1 MLQILGI
8 PRYQQ
13 PNLTHYQRMNES
25 PRIYLDNA
33 ATTPIDPIVVDS
45 MVEVMKN
52 HYGNPSSTH
61 GHGRK
66 VKTLVEESRG
76 KVASLLNCKPSEIF
90 FTSGGTEAD
99 NLAIRGSVANLGI
112 DTIISSPI
120 EHHAVLHTVEELAH
134 QGKVELKMVKVLP
147 DGHID
152 MEHLN
157 QLLSESGKSL
167 VSLMHA
173 NNEIGNLIDIEAVGE
188 LVHKHGGVFHCDTV
202 QTMGQYTF
210 DLSKNYVDFICGAA
224 HKFNGPKGV
233 GFIYINKSN
242 HISPLITGGAQERE
256 MRGGTENVYGIVG
269 LAKALELS
277 YAEVDAKK
285 EKLQGLK
292 RHMIQRLKSEFQDI
306 QFNGDAEGNCLY
318 TVLSV
323 SFPPTETG
331 NLLLFNLDLVGI
343 SCSGG
348 SACSSGATG
357 GSHVINTI
365 RPNNNR
371 TTVRFSFG
379 KFNTVEDIDVT
390 IEKLKTWYN

>member
-1 MLQILGI
+1 M
-8 PRYQQ
+8 
-13 PNLTHYQRMNES
+13 TES
-25 PRIYLDNA
+25 TRIYLDNA
-33 ATTPIDPIVVDS
+33 ATTPLDPHVVES
-45 MVEVMKN
+45 MIEVMK
-52 HYGNPSSTH
+52 HHFGNPSSTH

-76 KVASLLNCKPSEIF
+76 KIASLLHCKPSEIF

-99 NLAIRGSVANLGI
+99 NLAIRGSVASLGI
-112 DTIISSPI
+112 ETIISSPL

-134 QGKVELKMVKVLP
+134 QGKVTLKMVNILP
-147 DGHID
+147 DGHVD
-152 MEHLN
+152 MNHLH
-157 QLLSESGKSL
+157 QLLSESGKCL

-173 NNEIGNLIDIEAVGE
+173 NNEIGNLLDIEAVGNM
-188 LVHKHGGVFHCDTV
+188 VHQFGGVFHCDTV
-202 QTMGQYTF
+202 QTMGHYSF
-210 DLSKNYVDFICGAA
+210 DLSKGYVDFICGAA

-233 GFIYINKSN
+233 GFIYINKAN

-269 LAKALELS
+269 LAKALEIS
-277 YAEVDAKK
+277 YAELESKK
-285 EKLQGLK
+285 TKLQSLK
-292 RHMIQRLKSEFQDI
+292 NHMISRLKSEFNNI
-306 QFNGDAEGNCLY
+306 EFNGDAEGNCLY

-323 SFPPTETG
+323 SFPPTENG
-331 NLLLFNLDLVGI
+331 NLLLFNLDLAGI

-348 SACSSGATG
+348 SACSSGAVG

-379 KFNTVEDIDVT
+379 KFNSTEDIDTT